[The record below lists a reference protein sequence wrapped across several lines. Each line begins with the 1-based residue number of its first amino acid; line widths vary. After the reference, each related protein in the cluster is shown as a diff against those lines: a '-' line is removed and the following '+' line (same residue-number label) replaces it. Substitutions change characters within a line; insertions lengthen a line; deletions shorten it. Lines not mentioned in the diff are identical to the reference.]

1 MTTQQVDIL
10 SSRPRVAGV
19 YITASSPSAR
29 SVSLQWPDGY
39 VQTVTLEGGTTKVKR
54 EGGHEAHV
62 YRRGP
67 AYDAILG
74 EIEGELQR
82 QEDEIQDVLA
92 ELQTESDD
100 RIGKIMAGE
109 NVTTVE
115 TSDLPVSE
123 LCPYTGDHYDC
134 ETCPD
139 ADTGI
144 APKHHSTASALGGH
158 KRSGLH
164 KRHNPEVEAE

>member
-1 MTTQQVDIL
+1 MTTKTIDDL
-10 SSRPRVAGV
+10 RSRPRVAGHYV
-19 YITASSPSAR
+19 TACSPSAN
-29 SVSLQWPDGY
+29 SISLLWPDGH
-39 VQTVTLEGGTTKVKR
+39 VQTVQLDGGTTIVKR
-54 EGGHEAHV
+54 ENGQEAHV

-67 AYDAILG
+67 SYDAILG

-109 NVTTVE
+109 QVTVVE
-115 TSDLPVSE
+115 SDQLPTSE
-123 LCPYTGDHYDC
+123 LCPYDGDHYDC
-134 ETCPD
+134 VTCPD
-139 ADTGI
+139 ADTGKS
-144 APKHHSTASALGGH
+144 PKHHSSASLLSGH

-164 KRHNPEVEAE
+164 KRNNPEVAE